1 MLTKYTVRLELHKG
15 TNNLQNHYRDAT
27 VRHVLKP
34 IHAAKDFHAKSTF
47 ALQTRHTAI
56 NVANV
61 VNMVNS
67 KVNIEDFNVTRLNSA
82 QYSR

>member
-1 MLTKYTVRLELHKG
+1 MLTKYTARLELRKD
-15 TNNLQNHYRDAT
+15 TNNLQNHYRDAI
-27 VRHVLKP
+27 VKHVLKP

-56 NVANV
+56 NVVNV
-61 VNMVNS
+61 VNVVNNT
-67 KVNIEDFNVTRLNSA
+67 VNIEDFNVTRLNNA